1 MNTVPSNNLFREIIV
16 DNFAGGG
23 GASNGIEL
31 ATGRGVDVAINH
43 DPDAIA
49 MHKTNHPTTEHYAES
64 VWDIS
69 PREVVKGRAV
79 ALVWLSPDCKHF
91 SKAKGGKPVE
101 KAIRGLAWVA
111 IRWAATVKPR
121 VIMLENVEE
130 FKTWGPLAGDKPCQK
145 RKGRTF
151 KSFINALKRQGYQV
165 DHKELR
171 ACDYGAP
178 TIRKRLFLIARRDG
192 QPIIWPKPTHGHPD
206 SKEVKAG
213 KLLPYR
219 TAAECIDWSIP
230 CPSIF
235 DRKRPL
241 AENTMKRIARGI
253 QRFVLDNPEPFIVS
267 YYGPKKGEDFRGQSL
282 HKPLATQTTENR
294 FALVQPFITEHA
306 NASNQRNMP
315 SDEPLRTQC
324 AGVKGGHFAVVAPV
338 IARQFGNSI
347 GHSPLTPLGTITPG
361 GGGKSQLIMPF
372 MTKFRAGSTGFKLTE
387 PVHTI
392 CAGGES
398 KRPGTAIT
406 QGLVTAHLTQHYGGG
421 YTGAGQPLF
430 KPVPTVTSIDHSA
443 LVTSNLI
450 KLRGT
455 NAGSKTDEPMHTITA
470 GGMHIGEVRAFI
482 LKYYG
487 TNIGHKVDEPLQ
499 TITAKHRF
507 GLVTVKGETYQIVD
521 IGMRMLQPH
530 ELFKAQ
536 GFPDD
541 YIIDVDH
548 TGKHYPKFKQV
559 ARCGNAVP
567 PPFAEHL
574 VKANLPEMC
583 QGGHLFDE
591 ARTRRRVGS

>member
-1 MNTVPSNNLFREIIV
+1 MSLFREIIV

-23 GASNGIEL
+23 GASTGIEM
-31 ATGRGVDVAINH
+31 ATGRSVDIAINH

-49 MHKTNHPTTEHYAES
+49 MHKTNHPTTEHYPES
-64 VWDIS
+64 VWDIR
-69 PREVVKGRAV
+69 PQEVVKGRPV

-101 KAIRGLAWVA
+101 KQIRGLAWVA
-111 IRWAATVKPR
+111 VRWAATVKPR

-130 FKTWGPLAGDKPCQK
+130 FQTWGPLAGDKPCPK

-165 DHKELR
+165 DYKELR

-192 QPIIWPKPTHGHPD
+192 QPIVWPKPTHGAPD
-206 SKEVKAG
+206 SLPVKAG

-253 QRFVLDNPEPFIVS
+253 QKFVIDNPEPFIVS
-267 YYGPKKGEDFRGQSL
+267 YYGPKKGEHFRGL
-282 HKPLATQTTENR
+282 PLTQPLPTQTTENR

-315 SDEPLRTQC
+315 ADEPLRTQC

-338 IARQFGNSI
+338 IARQFGKSI
-347 GHSPLTPLGTITPG
+347 GHSPLSPLGTITPG
-361 GGGKSQLIMPF
+361 GMGKSQ
-372 MTKFRAGSTGFKLTE
+372 
-387 PVHTI
+387 
-392 CAGGES
+392 
-398 KRPGTAIT
+398 
-406 QGLVTAHLTQHYGGG
+406 LVTAHLAQHYGGG
-421 YTGAGQPLF
+421 YNGAGQPLF
-430 KPVPTVTSIDHSA
+430 KPVPTVTVVDHNA

-455 NAGSKTDEPMHTITA
+455 NTGSKTDEPMHTITA

-536 GFPDD
+536 GFPYD

-583 QGGHLFDE
+583 AGGNLYDRANKQE
-591 ARTRRRVGS
+591 RSA

>member
-1 MNTVPSNNLFREIIV
+1 MTE
-16 DNFAGGG
+16 
-23 GASNGIEL
+23 
-31 ATGRGVDVAINH
+31 
-43 DPDAIA
+43 
-49 MHKTNHPTTEHYAES
+49 PTKICNA
-64 VWDIS
+64 
-69 PREVVKGRAV
+69 
-79 ALVWLSPDCKHF
+79 CK
-91 SKAKGGKPVE
+91 VE
-101 KAIRGLAWVA
+101 K
-111 IRWAATVKPR
+111 
-121 VIMLENVEE
+121 
-130 FKTWGPLAGDKPCQK
+130 PLSDYHNYHRSKDGKQAK

-165 DHKELR
+165 DWKELR
-171 ACDYGAP
+171 ACNFGAP

-192 QPIIWPKPTHGHPD
+192 QPITWPKPTHGAPD
-206 SKEVKAG
+206 SLPVKSG

-241 AENTMKRIARGI
+241 AENTMRRIALGI
-253 QRFVLDNPEPFIVS
+253 QKFVLDNPDPFIVTCNHS
-267 YYGPKKGEDFRGQSL
+267 GQHFRGQSL
-282 HKPLATQTTENR
+282 QEPMKTITASRDAHGLVSPVLSPFIATLAHGEGSGKTKRWGTGVREIDQSLPTITASGGY
-294 FALVQPFITEHA
+294 ALVAPFITEHA
-306 NASNQRNMP
+306 NASNQRNIP
-315 SDEPLRTQC
+315 IDEPLRTQC
-324 AGVKGGHFAVVAPV
+324 AAVKGGHFAMVAPV

-347 GHSPLTPLGTITPG
+347 GHSPLSPLGTITSG
-361 GGGKSQLIMPF
+361 GGGKSQL
-372 MTKFRAGSTGFKLTE
+372 
-387 PVHTI
+387 
-392 CAGGES
+392 
-398 KRPGTAIT
+398 
-406 QGLVTAHLTQHYGGG
+406 VTAHLSPQYGGG
-421 YTGAGQPLF
+421 YQGAGQPIL
-430 KPVPTVTSIDHSA
+430 KPVPTITGIDHNA

-455 NAGSKTDEPMHTITA
+455 NTGSKTDEPMHTITA
-470 GGMHIGEVRAFI
+470 GGLHIGEVRAFI

-548 TGKHYPKFKQV
+548 TGKRYPKTKQV

-583 QGGHLFDE
+583 QGGKLYDSVST
-591 ARTRRRVGS
+591 TRGMPA

>member
-1 MNTVPSNNLFREIIV
+1 MSNLFREIIV

-23 GASNGIEL
+23 GASTGIEM
-31 ATGRGVDVAINH
+31 ATGRSVDIAINH

-64 VWDIS
+64 VWDIR
-69 PREVVKGRAV
+69 PQEVVKGRPV

-101 KAIRGLAWVA
+101 KKIRGLAWVA
-111 IRWAATVKPR
+111 VRWAATVKPR

-130 FKTWGPLAGDKPCQK
+130 FQTWGPLNGDKPCQK
-145 RKGRTF
+145 RKGHTF
-151 KSFINALKRQGYQV
+151 KSFVNALERQGYQV
-165 DHKELR
+165 DWKELR
-171 ACDYGAP
+171 ACDFGAP

-192 QPIIWPKPTHGHPD
+192 QPITWPKPTHAAPD
-206 SKEVKAG
+206 SLPVKAG

-253 QRFVLDNPEPFIVS
+253 QKFVLDNPEPFIVS
-267 YYGPKKGEDFRGQSL
+267 YYGPKKDDDFRGL
-282 HKPLATQTTENR
+282 PLTQPLPTQTTENR
-294 FALVQPFITEHA
+294 FALVEPFIATLAHGEGSGKTKRWGSGVREIEQPLPTITASGGYALVAPFITEHA

-315 SDEPLRTQC
+315 AEEPLRTQC
-324 AGVKGGHFAVVAPV
+324 AAVKGGHFAMVAPV

-347 GHSPLTPLGTITPG
+347 GHSPLSPLGTITPG
-361 GGGKSQLIMPF
+361 GMGKSQ
-372 MTKFRAGSTGFKLTE
+372 
-387 PVHTI
+387 
-392 CAGGES
+392 
-398 KRPGTAIT
+398 
-406 QGLVTAHLTQHYGGG
+406 LVTAHLAQHYGGG

-430 KPVPTVTSIDHSA
+430 KPVPTVTGIDHNA

-455 NAGSKTDEPMHTITA
+455 NTGSKTDEPMHTVTA
-470 GGMHIGEVRAFI
+470 GGLHIGEVRAFI

-548 TGKHYPKFKQV
+548 TGKKYPKHKQV

-583 QGGHLFDE
+583 QGGRLYDE
-591 ARTRRRVGS
+591 GRTQRGEAS